1 MENNIKHNKLY
12 CLRYWIS
19 YNYMKMINICI
30 VFSIMIFW
38 ASLDFRGWGI
48 FELVCIYLVGTST
61 VTIFSPLNVSLPFSR
76 KELWDFHFWMQS
88 ILLGVFL
95 LFGFI
100 SCSSHYVEM
109 LTTTV
114 CVLIVYYLE
123 ANMPTKPENT
133 IYIIFSFLLVFAA
146 PYLEK
151 LAFFKKVTSMNGVRV
166 SVFAGVLLVGIII
179 DLLHWKKRRTNF
191 VSY

>member
-1 MENNIKHNKLY
+1 
-12 CLRYWIS
+12 
-19 YNYMKMINICI
+19 
-30 VFSIMIFW
+30 
-38 ASLDFRGWGI
+38 
-48 FELVCIYLVGTST
+48 
-61 VTIFSPLNVSLPFSR
+61 
-76 KELWDFHFWMQS
+76 
-88 ILLGVFL
+88 
-95 LFGFI
+95 
-100 SCSSHYVEM
+100 
-109 LTTTV
+109 
-114 CVLIVYYLE
+114 
-123 ANMPTKPENT
+123 MPTKPENT